1 MKSDTDR
8 YSIGELSALTGLPV
22 RTIRFYSDAGLVPEA
37 GCTPAGYRQY
47 DVVAVERLGLVRTLR
62 DLGIDLAT
70 VHRVLASEVTM
81 ASVAAAHAQV
91 LEVQIRA
98 LRLRRAV
105 LRAVAQRGSTP
116 REVELMHKL
125 ARYSDEERRRM
136 IHEFLDEVFG
146 GLELDPEFERRMR
159 SSMPELPDEPSPAQV
174 EAWVELA
181 ELVGQEDFR
190 RRIRQMAERAASD
203 RAPGSAAPDTAEA
216 QARLR
221 EGGRRG
227 GGRHRPGLAA
237 GPAGDRGDR
246 PGVRQ
251 GLRPGRR
258 PRLPRLARRDDR
270 GLRRSQSGPV
280 LAAPGRHQRVA
291 GHAEPD
297 ARLGVDGRRPPGGEL
312 TAPARAPGR
321 SRAAIRSSELRR
333 SPARLPPGRRD
344 APRCA
349 AGDEGWPARPSGCPN
364 GGPGAG
370 SRPPRRRRGRRC
382 RG

>member
-1 MKSDTDR
+1 
-8 YSIGELSALTGLPV
+8 
-22 RTIRFYSDAGLVPEA
+22 
-37 GCTPAGYRQY
+37 
-47 DVVAVERLGLVRTLR
+47 VAVERLGLVRTLR

-159 SSMPELPDEPSPAQV
+159 SAMPELPDEPSPAQV

-216 QARLR
+216 QAASRLVYEKAAGAVAGGIDPASPQARPVIGEIARAFARAYGRVDDPAFRAWLVEMIEAFGDPRVDRYWRLLAVINGWPAMPSQMPAWEWTVAALR
-221 EGGRRG
+221 EG
-227 GGRHRPGLAA
+227 
-237 GPAGDRGDR
+237 
-246 PGVRQ
+246 
-251 GLRPGRR
+251 
-258 PRLPRLARRDDR
+258 
-270 GLRRSQSGPV
+270 S
-280 LAAPGRHQRVA
+280 
-291 GHAEPD
+291 
-297 ARLGVDGRRPPGGEL
+297 
-312 TAPARAPGR
+312 
-321 SRAAIRSSELRR
+321 
-333 SPARLPPGRRD
+333 
-344 APRCA
+344 
-349 AGDEGWPARPSGCPN
+349 
-364 GGPGAG
+364 
-370 SRPPRRRRGRRC
+370 
-382 RG
+382 